1 MFDYLDTMLKYG
13 VFSVKGL
20 ARGLATEFGVTEEH
34 ASRVVA
40 AWLNVRPNLVIQHI
54 PFDTPAKDVVN

>member
-1 MFDYLDTMLKYG
+1 MFEYLDAMFKYG

-20 ARGLATEFGVTEEH
+20 VRGLATEFGMTEEH
-34 ASRVVA
+34 ATKVFAS
-40 AWLNVRPNLVIQHI
+40 WLMVRPNLAIQHI